1 MHLGH
6 YLRLLDHAQQALSDA
21 FREVAEAHQD
31 EPDVRID
38 SERFAARLEQH
49 ASRLT
54 PVLRQYGEDADDE
67 PEPLLSSLFRGPR
80 TGPLGLLRDLHDLY
94 LLATECDISSTLIA
108 QAAQGTRDA
117 RLAGIA
123 DDYQREATVQLAWL
137 RSRLKQAAPQAL
149 VVAS

>member
-6 YLRLLDHAQQALSDA
+6 YLKVLDHAQHTLTTA
-21 FREVAEAHQD
+21 FREVAEAHAD

-38 SERFAARLEQH
+38 SEKFAARLEQH
-49 ASRLT
+49 AIQLT
-54 PVLRQYGEDADDE
+54 RARRQYGEDAAQE
-67 PEPLLSSLFRGPR
+67 PERLLSSLFDGPR

-108 QAAQGTRDA
+108 QAAQGARDA
-117 RLAGIA
+117 QLAEIA
-123 DDYQREATVQLAWL
+123 ADYQRDVTVQLAWL